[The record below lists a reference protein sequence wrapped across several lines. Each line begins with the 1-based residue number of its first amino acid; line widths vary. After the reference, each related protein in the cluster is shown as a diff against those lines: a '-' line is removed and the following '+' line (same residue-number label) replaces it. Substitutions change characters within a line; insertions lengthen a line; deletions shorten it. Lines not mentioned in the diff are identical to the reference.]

1 MIDIVGTDGTIGP
14 GLGALRRGGAF
25 VLVGSGGGGFKRPW
39 FGGLP
44 REATITTVQGS
55 SIDDARQ
62 VIALAADGRVKV
74 EVDEYP
80 LERVADAYAALDAGT
95 LRGRALVVP
104 CQSRGPITSTGCW
117 SGSATSARSVET
129 SPNAEYV

>member
-1 MIDIVGTDGTIGP
+1 MIDIVGTDSTIAT

-25 VLVGSGGGGFKRPW
+25 VLVGSGGGGFRRPW

-44 REATITTVQGS
+44 REATITAVQGS

-62 VIALAADGRVKV
+62 VIALAADGRVRV

-104 CQSRGPITSTGCW
+104 
-117 SGSATSARSVET
+117 
-129 SPNAEYV
+129 